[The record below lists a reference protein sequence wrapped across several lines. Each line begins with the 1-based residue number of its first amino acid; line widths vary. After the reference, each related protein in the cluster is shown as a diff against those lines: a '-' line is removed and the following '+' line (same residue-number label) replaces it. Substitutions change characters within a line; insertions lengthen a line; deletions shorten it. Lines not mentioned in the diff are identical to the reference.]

1 MTLSLT
7 CKGCDKVITADNEEE
22 MVAALQA
29 HIVRDHNGAH
39 SPTRE
44 QILARL
50 HRQDHQTDVAG

>member
-7 CKGCDKVITADNEEE
+7 CKGCGKAITADNEDEL
-22 MVAALQA
+22 VTVLQS
-29 HIVRDHNGAH
+29 HIVQDHNSAH

-50 HRQDHQTDVAG
+50 HRLGPKR

>member
-1 MTLSLT
+1 MTLTLT
-7 CKGCDKVITADNEEE
+7 CKGCNIAITADNEDE

-29 HIVRDHNGAH
+29 HIVRDHNSAH

-50 HRQDHQTDVAG
+50 HTQDSETTRRH

>member
-1 MTLSLT
+1 VSLSLT
-7 CKGCDKVITADNEEE
+7 CKGCDKVITANSEEE

-29 HIVRDHNGAH
+29 HIVQAHNSAH

-50 HRQDHQTDVAG
+50 HRVSGQDSRVG

>member
-1 MTLSLT
+1 MTLTLT
-7 CKGCDKVITADNEEE
+7 CKGCDKPITADNEQE

-50 HRQDHQTDVAG
+50 HNQDPELDAT